1 MVVVQRNYPGKYT
14 SVVIHNRY
22 QIMEALFSEQ
32 FYVFDHKF
40 DDQIR
45 TRGGEI
51 VYFDTFSSAKSYI
64 DQGTRKGV
72 KP

>member
-1 MVVVQRNYPGKYT
+1 MHVVQRNFPGKYT
-14 SVVIHNRY
+14 SIIIHNRY
-22 QIMEALFSEQ
+22 QIMEAWLSDQ

-51 VYFDTFSSAKSYI
+51 MYFNSFSEAKAYI
-64 DQGTRKGV
+64 DQSKRK
-72 KP
+72 